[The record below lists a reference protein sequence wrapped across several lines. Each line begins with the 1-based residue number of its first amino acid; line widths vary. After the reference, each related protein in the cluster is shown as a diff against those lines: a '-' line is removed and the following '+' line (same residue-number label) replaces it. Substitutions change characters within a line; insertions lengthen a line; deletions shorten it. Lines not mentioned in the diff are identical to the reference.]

1 MGYQLTLVLVPLA
14 LFVLFLWWYGG
25 NGAPMD
31 AAEQAQVMATLR
43 QRLQGT
49 SGEPLIEEAR
59 QLLASEDGKEFVMHN
74 CVRYRAKA
82 LYPPGSPYGDDP
94 READKRYGRAIVPHL
109 LRRACVPVF
118 IARRSGRFIDC
129 EGVPEWHYVAMVRY
143 RSRRDFFK
151 FALAINDIGAD
162 LHKWA
167 AIGQT
172 VVFPVTPIISLVMVR
187 FAVAA
192 LIALVAVA
200 VFALAA
206 SAVALS
212 AVASSAIS

>member
-1 MGYQLTLVLVPLA
+1 MGHQLTLVLAPLA
-14 LFVLFLWWYGG
+14 LFALFLWWYGG
-25 NGAPMD
+25 NGTPMD
-31 AAEQAQVMATLR
+31 AAEQARLLTTLR

-49 SGEPLIEEAR
+49 PGESLIEEAQ

-82 LYPPGSPYGDDP
+82 LYQPGSPYGDDP

-143 RSRRDFFK
+143 RSRRDFFA
-151 FALAINDIGAD
+151 FVLAINAQGAD
-162 LHKWA
+162 VHKWA
-167 AIGQT
+167 AIEQT
-172 VVFPVTPIISLVMVR
+172 VIFPVKPIVSLVVVR
-187 FAVAA
+187 FTVAA
-192 LIALVAVA
+192 FLALVAAA
-200 VFALAA
+200 VFVLTRI
-206 SAVALS
+206 V
-212 AVASSAIS
+212 

>member
-1 MGYQLTLVLVPLA
+1 MGFKLVIVLAALA
-14 LFVLFLWWYGG
+14 LFLLFLWWYGG

-31 AAEQAQVMATLR
+31 KAEQARLLATLR

-49 SGEPLIEEAR
+49 PGEPLIDEAQ

-82 LYPPGSPYGDDP
+82 LYPPGSPYSDDP
-94 READKRYGRAIVPHL
+94 READKRYGRAIVPYL

-129 EGVPEWHYVAMVRY
+129 EGVPDWHYVAMVRY
-143 RSRRDFFK
+143 RSRRDFFD

-162 LHKWA
+162 VHKWA

-172 VVFPVTPIISLVMVR
+172 VIFPVQPIVSLVVVR
-187 FAVAA
+187 FTVAA
-192 LIALVAVA
+192 LLTLA
-200 VFALAA
+200 ALALC
-206 SAVALS
+206 SLT
-212 AVASSAIS
+212 

>member
-1 MGYQLTLVLVPLA
+1 VLVGFKLVIVLVALA
-14 LFVLFLWWYGG
+14 LFLLFLWWYGG

-31 AAEQAQVMATLR
+31 AAEQARLLATLR

-49 SGEPLIEEAR
+49 PGEPLIDEAQ

-82 LYPPGSPYGDDP
+82 LYPPGSPYSDDP
-94 READKRYGRAIVPHL
+94 READKRYGRAIVPYL

-129 EGVPEWHYVAMVRY
+129 EGVPDWHYVAMVRY
-143 RSRRDFFK
+143 RSRRDFFD
-151 FALAINDIGAD
+151 FALAISDIGAD
-162 LHKWA
+162 VHKWA

-172 VVFPVTPIISLVMVR
+172 VIFPVKPIVSLVVVR
-187 FAVAA
+187 LTVAA
-192 LIALVAVA
+192 LL
-200 VFALAA
+200 ALAA
-206 SAVALS
+206 LALCS
-212 AVASSAIS
+212 LT